1 MNNLKVIIVKEMLN
15 KWEDAKV
22 RWRGNVLTGHQR
34 LGDSGIR
41 DGEVLDIGTEEAE
54 DTNEEGI
61 VQETLESRK
70 DITMWTLDW
79 WGLGKF

>member
-15 KWEDAKV
+15 KWEDTEI

-34 LGDSGIR
+34 LGDSEIR
-41 DGEVLDIGTEEAE
+41 DGEVLDIGTEEVE
-54 DTNEEGI
+54 DTNEEGK

-70 DITMWTLDW
+70 DITMWALDW
-79 WGLGKF
+79 WGLKKF